1 MLFLSQPVT
10 YVLCRQLVL
19 VGSWFYIKLFSSIL
33 LYKMGQ
39 QSKLS
44 ESDKYKRQ
52 FWTDAAKHLP
62 HHASAKIAR
71 ATKSDMLIKHS
82 YRSRQEK
89 LSSLPLKPY
98 SEKEVAEYMSVIRHA
113 RLWHGTGRYQYSS
126 DEVVD
131 VLSQIMISGGLRP
144 VPDAYAIML
153 GGEHMT
159 SISATPLRIIARS
172 YADIHG
178 KGALEEDRFGSSMWW
193 VSYYYGSFYAQ
204 LFTKHIFTIAR
215 QYKKWHEATSNT
227 QGERTW
233 GKKVNTKAKHVWDVF
248 GLGSDITD
256 NYPILLGI
264 KHQADL
270 AAIPDAIAKTEVRL
284 NRAVDLHDFTH
295 IEVPEA
301 KVTETEAII
310 GRSGH
315 SIRVFPIELGE
326 YVASKQSIDSLL
338 RT

>member
-1 MLFLSQPVT
+1 MPRETKQ
-10 YVLCRQLVL
+10 
-19 VGSWFYIKLFSSIL
+19 
-33 LYKMGQ
+33 
-39 QSKLS
+39 S
-44 ESDKYKRQ
+44 ESDRYKRQ

-62 HHASAKIAR
+62 HHVSAKIAR
-71 ATKSDMLIKHS
+71 ATKSDALMKRN
-82 YRSRQEK
+82 YRSRQEA
-89 LSSLPLKPY
+89 LSTLPLKPY
-98 SEKEVAEYMSVIRHA
+98 SEKEVAEYMKAIRHT
-113 RLWHGTGRYQYSS
+113 RLWHGTGRYQYSNG
-126 DEVVD
+126 EIVD
-131 VLSQIMISGGLRP
+131 VLSQIIASGGLRP

-178 KGALEEDRFGSSMWW
+178 KGALEENRFGSSMWW

-215 QYKKWHEATSNT
+215 QYKKWHEATSDA

-248 GLGSDITD
+248 GLGSDIMN

-264 KHQADL
+264 KRQADL

-284 NRAVDLHDFTH
+284 IHTVDLHDFTH

-301 KVTETEAII
+301 KVIETEAII
-310 GRSGH
+310 SRSGH
-315 SIRVFPIELGE
+315 SIQVFPIELGE
-326 YVASKQSIDSLL
+326 YIASKQSIDSLL